1 MKRDLLQMLD
11 ALLVG
16 RPLEKTLDA
25 GKGMLEVEYR
35 LALFRG
41 DRLQLKKRIVAG
53 EQPVNEARYLVPGV
67 RLARLDRFENFD
79 LLRSGDPGDVEAL
92 GCPKVA
98 VHHKLLDL
106 RDQPEQGQALVD
118 APGLLEAEL
127 CGQGLDRVA
136 ALEQPLVSLGL
147 FEPEEI
153 ADTILFL
160 ASDAARSITGQ
171 FISVDGYYE

>member
-1 MKRDLLQMLD
+1 
-11 ALLVG
+11 
-16 RPLEKTLDA
+16 
-25 GKGMLEVEYR
+25 
-35 LALFRG
+35 
-41 DRLQLKKRIVAG
+41 
-53 EQPVNEARYLVPGV
+53 
-67 RLARLDRFENFD
+67 
-79 LLRSGDPGDVEAL
+79 
-92 GCPKVA
+92 
-98 VHHKLLDL
+98 
-106 RDQPEQGQALVD
+106 
-118 APGLLEAEL
+118 LLEAEL